1 MVKRRVCWCLSEKR
15 HSALSWTRLGPMLF
29 NPLDESPEEQ
39 RYDHKLL
46 QNVRGTPN
54 PGDVSTHTLEP
65 MLIIPQL
72 PDLDPAPTKT
82 YHSDNKGT
90 RNVHIRKTDLEKVWL
105 HGRMPSLR
113 SSPCRIA
120 DVWAGTHR
128 GMQETTCRRDDDKT
142 HPQRPG
148 SKQYV

>member
-1 MVKRRVCWCLSEKR
+1 MDETGTYVVQSVRRV
-15 HSALSWTRLGPMLF
+15 
-29 NPLDESPEEQ
+29 PEEQ

-90 RNVHIRKTDLEKVWL
+90 RNVHIRKTDLEKSLVTRQDAQPAKFTVPDCRCL
-105 HGRMPSLR
+105 GRDTPR
-113 SSPCRIA
+113 N
-120 DVWAGTHR
+120 AGNDLQT
-128 GMQETTCRRDDDKT
+128 
-142 HPQRPG
+142 
-148 SKQYV
+148 